1 MNTKNNN
8 MEKIDRKMIEQIPT
22 YLENY
27 VKECRENEFTQITLH
42 SSAGNEMFEVWY
54 YGNLLTVKGE
64 EQPYIVETDIAPEI
78 IVAKDVATG
87 EEIVIHDG
95 SIHGYNN
102 MFCDEYDTEVIKSRT
117 LKQYPIPASKLVIEL
132 TCSID
137 YEEDKEDYGIDD
149 DGYVTLIDG
158 RKMLWEDVKRNG
170 MDFLGISYQ
179 NENGDLIQFYDK
191 ELA

>member
-1 MNTKNNN
+1 
-8 MEKIDRKMIEQIPT
+8 MEKIDRKKTEHIPT

-27 VKECRENEFTQITLH
+27 VKEFRENEFTEITLR
-42 SSAGNEMFEVWY
+42 SLAGNELFEVWY
-54 YGNLLTVKGE
+54 YGNLFKVKGE
-64 EQPYIVETDIAPEI
+64 EQPYIVETDIAPEL
-78 IVAKDVATG
+78 IVAKDTATG

-102 MFCDEYDTEVIKSRT
+102 MFCDEYDVEVIKNRA

-132 TCSID
+132 TYSID
-137 YEEDKEDYGIDD
+137 YEDEKEDYEIDD

-158 RKMLWEDVKRNG
+158 RKMLWQDVKRNG

-179 NENGDLIQFYDK
+179 NENGDLIQFYEK